1 MILIIT
7 GTIAPKKQDKLTV
20 SDTDERLKQY
30 VDSIEFYIVSGAFK
44 KIIFCDNSNYLC
56 EETDKTLANKAMSN
70 GVELEIFH
78 FDGDSEKVL
87 HKGKG
92 YGEGE
97 IMEYIFTQST
107 LLQGETR
114 FFKVTG
120 RLMVH
125 NIKELV
131 KKIGDRDIYINI
143 PNRNEKSM
151 YDTRLYAIKTD
162 IYKKCFLKAYESV
175 DDDNGYY
182 LEHVF
187 ADGIKNNLL
196 KSRNFA
202 KYPRITGVSGTF
214 GSRYVYTEWKCKIKD
229 FLSKFNYY
237 GKIV

>member
-1 MILIIT
+1 MLLIIT
-7 GTIAPKKQDKLTV
+7 GTICPKKQNNLTV

-30 VDSIEFYIVSGAFK
+30 VDSIESYIVSGAFD
-44 KIIFCDNSNYLC
+44 KIVFCDNSNYEC
-56 EETDKTLANKAMSN
+56 EKADKMLVDKALSK
-70 GVELEIFH
+70 GVKLEILH
-78 FDGDSEKVL
+78 FEGDSEKVL

-97 IMEYIFTQST
+97 IMEYIFAKST
-107 LLQGETR
+107 LLQEEPW

-120 RLMVH
+120 RLQVH

-131 KKIGDRDIYINI
+131 NTIGDSDIYINI

-151 YDTRLYAIKTD
+151 YDTRLYAIQTD
-162 IYKKCFLKAYESV
+162 VYKKYFLKAYESV
-175 DDDNGYY
+175 DDGNGYY

-187 ADGIKNNLL
+187 ADGIRNNSL
-196 KSRNFA
+196 KSRNFT
-202 KYPRITGVSGTF
+202 KYPRITGVSGTS

-237 GKIV
+237 GKTV